1 MSHPIPPLVE
11 TLSSLEPTSMVT
23 LYEIDFRS
31 LGLSPNINTVIDV
44 DVGTPTGAVNNTPVN
59 TSIDIQVPSVGTILP
74 TGFILSVPSAGAVTW
89 KSSDTV
95 TFTPA
100 TDYTGYLA
108 ITVPSSEA
116 IIYFH
121 SGLNELNS
129 SVVWQS
135 NIYQPL
141 PILADGFEANPSG
154 QLPRP
159 RLIVANVMSIISTYI
174 ELFDDLLGA
183 QVIRRR
189 TFAKYLDPI
198 NFEGGVNPYASPT
211 SELPP
216 DLYRINRKTME
227 TKLQVEFE
235 LVAAWDIEGVQ
246 LPRRQVLQN
255 LCSWEYRSSECGY
268 TGGPVANAL
277 DKPDS
282 QPENDSCGKRLKS
295 CKLRFGNN
303 GELPFGG
310 FPGAGVSR

>member
-1 MSHPIPPLVE
+1 MAHPIPPLVE

-31 LGLSPNINTVIDV
+31 LGLSPNISTVVDV
-44 DVGTPTGAVNNTPVN
+44 DVGTPTGAANNTPIN
-59 TSIDIQVPSVGTILP
+59 TPIDIQVPSVGTILAS
-74 TGFILSVPSAGAVTW
+74 GFILSVTNAGVITRKA
-89 KSSDTV
+89 SDTI

-100 TDYTGYLA
+100 YNFTGYVA

-121 SGLNELNS
+121 SGLNEINS

-135 NIYQPL
+135 NVYQPL

-159 RLIVANVMSIISTYI
+159 RLVVANVMSIISTYI

-189 TFAKYLDPI
+189 TFAKYLDPV
-198 NFEGGVNPYASPT
+198 NFKGGVNPYASPT

-216 DLYRINRKTME
+216 DLYRINRKVME

-255 LCSWEYRSSECGY
+255 LCSWEYRSTECSY

-277 DKPDS
+277 DELDS
-282 QPENDSCGKRLKS
+282 QSENDSCGKRLTS
-295 CKLRFGNN
+295 CKLRFPTGS
-303 GELPFGG
+303 LPFGG